1 MTLRL
6 EAFKKASSSIV
17 EIEEGI
23 LTLWMFV
30 TPLKA
35 SSAILFIEYDVPLT
49 LTLFGNVRLVVNWSG
64 LPILKTVAVSVFSF
78 TAKSMLVIFL
88 FSPSKTKALV

>member
-1 MTLRL
+1 
-6 EAFKKASSSIV
+6 
-17 EIEEGI
+17 
-23 LTLWMFV
+23 MFV